1 MALTDN
7 ILSWYK
13 MNDNAAST
21 AVSDSTNN
29 CPGTAAQNT
38 NLISTP
44 DATPAIDRALSF
56 NGTSDSIS
64 QAGSNALANEW
75 TVAGFFKLND
85 AGADASRQVL
95 VNWKPGSGDVNR
107 IEFEIVGGVQAPLLQ
122 GHIMA
127 RITSSTGS
135 VGGVKT
141 YSGNTLTVD
150 ATWYHIAE
158 TWDGT
163 NLKLYI
169 NAVEDTP
176 YTIQDN
182 TAVTMTSSVRNKRLG
197 RNTGGATFYFNGIM
211 DLVGFWS
218 RTLSQSEISQLYNSG
233 SGLLLS
239 FTDVADLESKGNIR
253 PHLPKDLRSR
263 GNIRPHLSK
272 DLRTKGGIKYPDIPR
287 GLQTKGNVID
297 SKVLR
302 YESGQYN
309 GSSTLFTH
317 TCGGAYP
324 GLVVFTRASYTFPW
338 LGVTSVTCNGVA
350 MHQGP
355 ASGQS
360 SVGINQ
366 SWYYES
372 PIVGDNTITII
383 GGGGIQSFS
392 FSFAGANQ
400 DDLVGFAYA
409 ETSSTSGSYS
419 KVCATESNDSILV
432 DSIDSDIAAMPS
444 PGVNQI
450 ARINDG
456 VSHNTSTQ
464 NTTTAG
470 NYTMDW
476 TLGFSFFDYNVL
488 EVKEF
493 VLTKIK
499 SLQSKASIIPTPVV
513 AVLLI
518 AAGGGGGKGD
528 QASQA
533 GGGGGGGGY
542 VYDASRSVIPSTI
555 YPVTVGLG
563 SAGIE
568 GGNSI
573 FDSLIAIGGGRG
585 GSYASGPGT
594 DGGSGGGGCSN
605 HGGLGTQGYDG
616 GDGLSSYAGAGGG
629 GAGAIGQDT
638 QGSAHGGDGGI
649 GIVNPI
655 VGSTSGENIGG
666 IYYLAGGGGGGA
678 NSGSY
683 GIGGDGGGADGA
695 QGGLNNGLANTGGGG
710 GGRYYIGGMA
720 SGGSGV
726 VVITYPTGSLIGALG
741 GTITTVGGMTIHTF
755 NASGTFSFQ
764 LGWKDLRTKAEII
777 SSGAIRRQKDLE
789 SKAKLFPQQKKDL
802 ESKANVFHN
811 WKDLRTKG
819 NIKPPILKDLE
830 SKGNI
835 KTTNRKDLETKGR
848 IKHTYPN
855 DLRTEGNLWK
865 TTTTYKDLRSKG
877 SIKKT
882 NRKDLESRGSI
893 SGSIKKDLRT
903 KGNIL
908 FLGIAKT
915 ILVSPLNTSTTNS
928 PITFVWE
935 IPADSY
941 NRNIVSHIQID
952 QTSAAFGNI
961 EAEKVSS
968 IDAGFQYWDGASWV
982 AYPAA
987 GVGPIYYGNQARI
1000 LIPLTLGLKY
1010 WRVRGEA

>member
-13 MNDNAAST
+13 MDENAAST
-21 AVSDSTNN
+21 AVDDLAGN
-29 CPGTAAQNT
+29 CPGTAARNT
-38 NLISTP
+38 NLISTT
-44 DATPAIDRALSF
+44 DAIIGTALDF
-56 NGTSDSIS
+56 DGGTDSIS
-64 QAGSNALANEW
+64 QAGSNALANTW

-85 AGADASRQVL
+85 AGADASRQAL

-107 IEFEIVGGVQAPLLQ
+107 IELEIVGGVQAPLLQ

-176 YTIQDN
+176 YTIQDD

-197 RNTGGATFYFNGIM
+197 RNTGGATFYFYGTM
-211 DLVGFWS
+211 DLVGFWA
-218 RTLSQSEISQLYNSG
+218 RTLSAAEISQLYNG
-233 SGLLLS
+233 GAGILLP
-239 FTDVADLESKGNIR
+239 FTMPGKDLESKGNIR
-253 PHLPKDLRSR
+253 PHLSNDLRSK

-272 DLRTKGGIKYPDIPR
+272 DLRTKGRIKNVYPKN
-287 GLQTKGNVID
+287 LQTKANLTYPTVT
-297 SKVLR
+297 VLM
-302 YESGQYN
+302 
-309 GSSTLFTH
+309 
-317 TCGGAYP
+317 
-324 GLVVFTRASYTFPW
+324 V
-338 LGVTSVTCNGVA
+338 
-350 MHQGP
+350 
-355 ASGQS
+355 
-360 SVGINQ
+360 
-366 SWYYES
+366 
-372 PIVGDNTITII
+372 
-383 GGGGIQSFS
+383 GGGGGGGGTPGGGGG
-392 FSFAGANQ
+392 AGGYLYTFNAVSPGAHPIT
-400 DDLVGFAYA
+400 VGDGGLGGAVYYSGNNGEDSVFDTLIAY
-409 ETSSTSGSYS
+409 GGGGGG
-419 KVCATESNDSILV
+419 CQ
-432 DSIDSDIAAMPS
+432 S
-444 PGVNQI
+444 PGVNG
-450 ARINDG
+450 ASG
-456 VSHNTSTQ
+456 GG
-464 NTTTAG
+464 AG
-470 NYTMDW
+470 TRAGY
-476 TLGFSFFDYNVL
+476 SY
-488 EVKEF
+488 
-493 VLTKIK
+493 
-499 SLQSKASIIPTPVV
+499 
-513 AVLLI
+513 
-518 AAGGGGGKGD
+518 AGGIATPPGQGYNGG
-528 QASQA
+528 ASNCPGSAVA
-533 GGGGGGGGY
+533 GGGGGGGASAVGQNGY
-542 VYDASRSVIPSTI
+542 GSGTPTN
-555 YPVTVGLG
+555 PVGG
-563 SAGIE
+563 D
-568 GGNSI
+568 GGNGLANSI
-573 FDSLIAIGGGRG
+573 SG
-585 GSYASGPGT
+585 ASVYY
-594 DGGSGGGGCSN
+594 SGGGG
-605 HGGLGTQGYDG
+605 GWGT
-616 GDGLSSYAGAGGG
+616 
-629 GAGAIGQDT
+629 I
-638 QGSAHGGDGGI
+638 
-649 GIVNPI
+649 P
-655 VGSTSGENIGG
+655 
-666 IYYLAGGGGGGA
+666 GGGGGGD
-678 NSGSY
+678 G
-683 GIGGDGGGADGA
+683 GLGGGGHGGDFYGNPYALPGTP
-695 QGGLNNGLANTGGGG
+695 NTGGGG
-710 GGRYYIGGMA
+710 GGSGNSTYPGA
-720 SGGSGV
+720 NGGSGI
-726 VVITYPTGSLIGALG
+726 VIISYPTGYITALG
-741 GTITTVGGMTIHTF
+741 GTITTSGGNTIHTF
-755 NASGTFSFQ
+755 TADGTFEV
-764 LGWKDLRTKAEII
+764 GVVW
-777 SSGAIRRQKDLE
+777 KDLE
-789 SKAKLFPQQKKDL
+789 SKARLYKK
-802 ESKANVFHN
+802 NY
-811 WKDLRTKG
+811 KDLRTKG
-819 NIKPPILKDLE
+819 SLKLVNRNDLRSKGNIRPHLPKDLR

-855 DLRTEGNLWK
+855 DLRTKGNLWK

>member
-1 MALTDN
+1 
-7 ILSWYK
+7 
-13 MNDNAAST
+13 
-21 AVSDSTNN
+21 
-29 CPGTAAQNT
+29 
-38 NLISTP
+38 
-44 DATPAIDRALSF
+44 
-56 NGTSDSIS
+56 
-64 QAGSNALANEW
+64 
-75 TVAGFFKLND
+75 
-85 AGADASRQVL
+85 
-95 VNWKPGSGDVNR
+95 
-107 IEFEIVGGVQAPLLQ
+107 
-122 GHIMA
+122 
-127 RITSSTGS
+127 
-135 VGGVKT
+135 
-141 YSGNTLTVD
+141 
-150 ATWYHIAE
+150 
-158 TWDGT
+158 
-163 NLKLYI
+163 
-169 NAVEDTP
+169 
-176 YTIQDN
+176 
-182 TAVTMTSSVRNKRLG
+182 
-197 RNTGGATFYFNGIM
+197 
-211 DLVGFWS
+211 
-218 RTLSQSEISQLYNSG
+218 
-233 SGLLLS
+233 
-239 FTDVADLESKGNIR
+239 
-253 PHLPKDLRSR
+253 LRSR

-272 DLRTKGGIKYPDIPR
+272 DLRTKAGMKYPVIPR
-287 GLQTKGNVID
+287 GLQTKGNIRPHLPNDLRSKGNIID
-297 SKVLR
+297 SKILR

-309 GSSTLFTH
+309 GTSNPFTH
-317 TCGGAYP
+317 ACGGAYP
-324 GLVVFTRASYTFPW
+324 GIVVFTTATYTFPW
-338 LGVTSVTCNGVA
+338 QGVTSVTCNGVA
-350 MHQGP
+350 MHQGQS
-355 ASGQS
+355 AGQS
-360 SVGINQ
+360 SLNILQN
-366 SWYYES
+366 WYYES
-372 PIVGDNTITII
+372 PIVGDNTIVIS
-383 GGGGIQSFS
+383 GGSAPRSYS

-400 DDLVGFAYA
+400 DDLAGFNFGEA
-409 ETSSTSGSYS
+409 SSTSGSYS
-419 KVCATESNDSILV
+419 KVCLTESDSSILLDFYEV
-432 DSIDSDIAAMPS
+432 NGPDMPV
-444 PGVNQI
+444 PGVNQV
-450 ARINDG
+450 ARINNG
-456 VSHNTSTQ
+456 SNANTSTQ

-470 NYTMDW
+470 NYTMSWSGDSA
-476 TLGFSFFDYNVL
+476 FINYSVL

-493 VLTKIK
+493 VLTKQK
-499 SLQSKASIIPTPVV
+499 TLQTKASIIPTPVI

-518 AAGGGGGKGD
+518 AAGGGGGRGD

-542 VYDASRSVIPSTI
+542 VYDASHSVVPSTI

-573 FDSLIAIGGGRG
+573 FDSLTAIGGGRG

-605 HGGLGTQGYDG
+605 HGGIGTQGYDG

-629 GAGAIGQDT
+629 GAGAVGQDT

-666 IYYLAGGGGGGA
+666 TYYLSGGGGGGA
-678 NSGSY
+678 NSGSW

-710 GGRYYIGGMA
+710 GGRYYIGGLA

-755 NASGTFSFQ
+755 NASGTFIFGT
-764 LGWKDLRTKAEII
+764 GWKDLETKANIYRI
-777 SSGAIRRQKDLE
+777 PL
-789 SKAKLFPQQKKDL
+789 L
-802 ESKANVFHN
+802 
-811 WKDLRTKG
+811 KDLRTKG
-819 NIKPPILKDLE
+819 NISPHLPKDLR

-835 KTTNRKDLETKGR
+835 KSTNRKDLETKGR
-848 IKHTYPN
+848 IKRTYPN
-855 DLRTEGNLWK
+855 DLRTKGNLWK
-865 TTTTYKDLRSKG
+865 STTAYKDLRSKG

-882 NRKDLESRGSI
+882 NRKDLESRGNI

-928 PITFVWE
+928 PITFVWK

-952 QTSAAFGNI
+952 QASAAFGNI

-987 GVGPIYYGNQARI
+987 GVGPTYYGNQARI
-1000 LIPLTLGLKY
+1000 VIPLTLGLKY